1 MVWIHEGQLGGE
13 GLKPALVVSRFNSF
27 ITGRLLDG
35 ALDCLER
42 HGVLSEDIDVFWVPG
57 SWEIP
62 PMAHRLACTEAFDM
76 VICLGAIIRG
86 DTPHF
91 DYVCSESAKGVAQ
104 AAMMAEVPV
113 IYGIVTA
120 DTVDQ
125 AIDRAGTKAG
135 NKGFDA
141 AMTGLEM
148 VSLYTTVYG
157 GFRTD
162 RDDPDSGSEETPDEG
177 DKS

>member
-1 MVWIHEGQLGGE
+1 MVWIHEGQLNGE
-13 GLKPALVVSRFNSF
+13 GLRPAIVVSRFNSF

-57 SWEIP
+57 AWEIA
-62 PMAHRLACTEAFDM
+62 PMALKLAESEAFDL
-76 VICLGAIIRG
+76 VLCLGAVIRG
-86 DTPHF
+86 ETPHF
-91 DYVCSESAKGVAQ
+91 EYVSAESAKGVSL
-104 AAMMAEVPV
+104 AALEADMPV

-148 VSLYTTVYG
+148 VSLYDTVYG
-157 GFRTD
+157 FG
-162 RDDPDSGSEETPDEG
+162 DDDDEDGDEG
-177 DKS
+177 DEQGE

>member
-1 MVWIHEGQLGGE
+1 MMVWIHEGQLNGE
-13 GLKPALVVSRFNSF
+13 GLKPAIVVSRFNSF

-57 SWEIP
+57 AWEIAS
-62 PMAHRLACTEAFDM
+62 MALKLASTDAFDL
-76 VICLGAIIRG
+76 ILCLGAVIRG
-86 DTPHF
+86 ETPHF
-91 DYVCSESAKGVAQ
+91 EYVSSESAKGVSL
-104 AAMMAEVPV
+104 AALEAEIPV

-120 DTVDQ
+120 DTIDQ
-125 AIDRAGTKAG
+125 AIDRAGSKAG

-148 VSLYTTVYG
+148 VSLYDTVYG
-157 GFRTD
+157 FGDDDDEEITD
-162 RDDPDSGSEETPDEG
+162 EDEQ
-177 DKS
+177 DA

>member
-1 MVWIHEGQLGGE
+1 MVWIHEGQLNGE
-13 GLKPALVVSRFNSF
+13 GLRPAIVVSRFNSF

-57 SWEIP
+57 AWEIA
-62 PMAHRLACTEAFDM
+62 PMALKLAGSDAFDL
-76 VICLGAIIRG
+76 VLCLGAVIRG
-86 DTPHF
+86 ETPHF
-91 DYVCSESAKGVAQ
+91 EYVSSESAKGVSL
-104 AAMMAEVPV
+104 AALEAEIPV

-135 NKGFDA
+135 NRGFDA

-148 VSLYTTVYG
+148 VSLYDTVYG
-157 GFRTD
+157 FG
-162 RDDPDSGSEETPDEG
+162 DDDDDEEPAEEDEQG
-177 DKS
+177 E